1 MLDSLSV
8 KFTHFC
14 WQSKN
19 VFTIY
24 TLSISL
30 IDSNQKL
37 EGIAMTEK
45 FKGNIRSG
53 LQTSPWI
60 ILGSTTILLIVVMVL
75 AYQNTNRERRYMSEL
90 LSAKGAAL
98 IRAVEAG
105 ARTGMMGMMWGGRQI
120 QQLLEETARLPDV
133 RYMAVIDQSGLSV
146 AHSDLSKIN
155 QPFDP
160 NRQITHL
167 GPHEHENWELVT
179 LDNGRRI
186 FEVHRHFRPLNSDG
200 QKSVGHMQGM
210 MQRRRMMMESSDDW
224 FSPEK
229 RRQLL
234 IIVGMDVTPFE
245 EAIRSDIQTTV
256 ILSVVMILLGFGGF
270 ISLFWLH
277 SYRAA
282 RRSLHDTSVFA
293 NEVVSH
299 LPVGLIATDRSG
311 RVTFFNSAAEQI
323 TDLDKDSIQNH
334 KPDEIL
340 PGGLCGIQEQ
350 LDQRERVTEREM
362 ECSFAPDKTI
372 PLSISAARIANESG
386 EFLGQVLIMRDL
398 SEVRR
403 LQDEV
408 RRQEKLAAMGGL
420 AAGVAHE
427 VRNPLSSIKALA
439 TYFTGQFEDGSES
452 NEAAKVMVQEVD
464 RLNRVITELLEF
476 SRPTDLKRQASDVGQ
491 LISRSIQLVQQD
503 AANKR
508 IDIKV
513 NTADDICSAWIDP
526 DRLTQC
532 LLNLYLN
539 AIQAMEEGGT
549 LTVTCEPGEA
559 GNFSIVVSD
568 TGNGISGDR
577 LDKIFD
583 PYYTTKSKGT
593 GLGLAIVQKIVEA
606 NGGGTAVHS
615 SKGEGTSFSISIPC
629 WHEEADGGQND
640 TA

>member
-1 MLDSLSV
+1 M
-8 KFTHFC
+8 
-14 WQSKN
+14 
-19 VFTIY
+19 
-24 TLSISL
+24 
-30 IDSNQKL
+30 
-37 EGIAMTEK
+37 
-45 FKGNIRSG
+45 
-53 LQTSPWI
+53 QTSPWI
-60 ILGSTTILLIVVMVL
+60 IVGSTAILLIVVMVL
-75 AYQNTNRERRYMSEL
+75 AFQNTNRERRYMSQL

-120 QQLLEETARLPDV
+120 QQLLEETGRLPDV
-133 RYMAVIDQSGLSV
+133 RYMAVIDQSGHTL
-146 AHSDLSKIN
+146 AHSDPSKIE

-160 NRQITHL
+160 SRRITHL

-179 LDNGRRI
+179 LDNGQRI
-186 FEVHRHFRPLNSDG
+186 FEVHRHFRPINLDSDERFR
-200 QKSVGHMQGM
+200 HMQGM
-210 MQRRRMMMESSDDW
+210 MRRHRMMEQSDDW
-224 FSPEK
+224 FSPER

-256 ILSVVMILLGFGGF
+256 ILSVVMLLLGFGGF

-277 SYRAA
+277 SYRVA
-282 RRSLHDTSVFA
+282 RRSLQDTSTFA

-311 RVTFFNSAAEQI
+311 KVTFFNAAAEQI
-323 TDLDKDSIQNH
+323 TGLYRGLIQH
-334 KPDEIL
+334 QKPDELL
-340 PGGLCGIQEQ
+340 PEGLCGVQKQ
-350 LDQRERVTEREM
+350 LDQGEIVTEQEM
-362 ECSFAPDKTI
+362 ECFFAPNKTI
-372 PLSISAARIANESG
+372 PLSISAVRIANESG

-439 TYFTGQFEDGSES
+439 TFFAGQFEDDSES
-452 NEAAKVMVQEVD
+452 HEAAKVMVQEVD

-476 SRPTDLKRQASDVGQ
+476 SRPTDLKRQANDIGQ
-491 LISRSIQLVQQD
+491 IISRSIQLVQQD
-503 AANKR
+503 ATNKH
-508 IDIKV
+508 INIKV
-513 NTADDICSAWIDP
+513 NTADDICTAWVDP

-539 AIQAMEEGGT
+539 AIQAMEDGGT
-549 LTVTCEPGEA
+549 LTVTCKPCEA
-559 GNFSIVVSD
+559 GNFIIVVSD
-568 TGNGISGDR
+568 TGTGIPGDQ
-577 LDKIFD
+577 LDKVFD

-606 NGGGTAVHS
+606 HGGDTTVRS
-615 SKGEGTSFSISIPC
+615 TSDEGTSFSINIPC
-629 WHEEADGGQND
+629 KREE
-640 TA
+640 TAGEQHDNT

>member
-1 MLDSLSV
+1 M
-8 KFTHFC
+8 
-14 WQSKN
+14 
-19 VFTIY
+19 
-24 TLSISL
+24 
-30 IDSNQKL
+30 
-37 EGIAMTEK
+37 
-45 FKGNIRSG
+45 
-53 LQTSPWI
+53 QTSPWI
-60 ILGSTTILLIVVMVL
+60 ILGSTTILLIVVLVL
-75 AYQNTNRERRYMSEL
+75 AFQNTNRERRYMSQL

-120 QQLLEETARLPDV
+120 QQLLEETGRLPDV
-133 RYMAVIDQSGLSV
+133 RYMAVIDQSGRTL
-146 AHSDLSKIN
+146 AHSDPSKIE

-160 NRQITHL
+160 SRRITHL
-167 GPHEHENWELVT
+167 GPHEHENWELVS
-179 LDNGRRI
+179 LDNGQRI
-186 FEVHRHFRPLNSDG
+186 FEVHRHFRPINLDSDERFR
-200 QKSVGHMQGM
+200 HMQGM
-210 MQRRRMMMESSDDW
+210 MRRHRMMEQSDDW

-256 ILSVVMILLGFGGF
+256 ILSVVMLLLGFGGF

-277 SYRAA
+277 SYRVAK
-282 RRSLHDTSVFA
+282 RSLQDTSTFA

-323 TDLDKDSIQNH
+323 TGLYRGLIQH
-334 KPDEIL
+334 QKPDELL
-340 PGGLCGIQEQ
+340 PEGLCGVQKQ
-350 LDQRERVTEREM
+350 LDRGEIVTEREM
-362 ECSFAPDKTI
+362 ECSFAPNKTI
-372 PLSISAARIANESG
+372 PLSISAVRIANESG

-408 RRQEKLAAMGGL
+408 RRQEKLAVMGGL

-439 TYFTGQFEDGSES
+439 TFFAGQFEDGSES
-452 NEAAKVMVQEVD
+452 HEAGKVMVQEVD

-503 AANKR
+503 VANKH

-539 AIQAMEEGGT
+539 AIQAMEDGGT
-549 LTVTCEPGEA
+549 LTVTCKPGEA
-559 GNFSIVVSD
+559 GNLLIVVSD
-568 TGNGISGDR
+568 TGSGILGDQ
-577 LDKIFD
+577 LDKVFD

-593 GLGLAIVQKIVEA
+593 GLGLAIVQKIIEA
-606 NGGGTAVHS
+606 HGGDTTVRS
-615 SKGEGTSFSISIPC
+615 ISDEGTSFSVNIPC
-629 WHEEADGGQND
+629 KREETAGGQND
-640 TA
+640 NT

>member
-1 MLDSLSV
+1 MRKANGSV
-8 KFTHFC
+8 
-14 WQSKN
+14 SA
-19 VFTIY
+19 
-24 TLSISL
+24 
-30 IDSNQKL
+30 
-37 EGIAMTEK
+37 GM
-45 FKGNIRSG
+45 
-53 LQTSPWI
+53 QTSPWI
-60 ILGSTTILLIVVMVL
+60 ILGSTAILLIVVLVL
-75 AYQNTNRERRYMSEL
+75 AFQNTNRERRYMSQL

-98 IRAVEAG
+98 FRAVEAG

-120 QQLLEETARLPDV
+120 QQLIEETGRLPDV
-133 RYMAVIDQSGLSV
+133 RYMAVIDQTGKTL
-146 AHSDLSKIN
+146 AHSDPSKID

-160 NRQITHL
+160 NRRITHL

-179 LDNGRRI
+179 LDSGQRI
-186 FEVHRHFRPLNSDG
+186 FEVHRHFKPINLDNDERFR
-200 QKSVGHMQGM
+200 HMQGM
-210 MQRRRMMMESSDDW
+210 MRRHRTMMEQSDDW

-277 SYRAA
+277 SYRVA

-293 NEVVSH
+293 NEVVRH
-299 LPVGLIATDRSG
+299 LPVGLIATNRSG
-311 RVTFFNSAAEQI
+311 KVTFFNAAAEQI
-323 TDLDKDSIQNH
+323 TALKRNFVQNQ
-334 KPDEIL
+334 KPDELL
-340 PGGLCGIQEQ
+340 PEGLCGVQNQ
-350 LDQRERVTEREM
+350 LDQGEIVTEREM
-362 ECSFAPDKTI
+362 ECSFTPNKTI
-372 PLSISAARIANESG
+372 PVSISAARIANEDG

-398 SEVRR
+398 SEIRR
-403 LQDEV
+403 LQDTL
-408 RRQEKLAAMGGL
+408 RRQEKMAAMGGL

-439 TYFTGQFEDGSES
+439 TFFADQFEDGSES
-452 NEAAKVMVQEVD
+452 HEAAKVMIQEVD

-513 NTADDICSAWIDP
+513 NTTDDICSAWIDP

-539 AIQAMEEGGT
+539 AIQAMEDGGT
-549 LTVTCEPGEA
+549 LTVACEPGEA
-559 GNFSIVVSD
+559 GYFTIVVSD
-568 TGNGISGDR
+568 SGSGIPGDQ
-577 LDKIFD
+577 LDKVFD

-606 NGGGTAVHS
+606 HGGDTAVHS
-615 SKGEGTSFSISIPC
+615 TSDDGTVFSISIPC
-629 WHEEADGGQND
+629 RHEEKVGGHND
-640 TA
+640 DTQ

>member
-1 MLDSLSV
+1 
-8 KFTHFC
+8 
-14 WQSKN
+14 
-19 VFTIY
+19 
-24 TLSISL
+24 
-30 IDSNQKL
+30 
-37 EGIAMTEK
+37 
-45 FKGNIRSG
+45 
-53 LQTSPWI
+53 
-60 ILGSTTILLIVVMVL
+60 
-75 AYQNTNRERRYMSEL
+75 
-90 LSAKGAAL
+90 
-98 IRAVEAG
+98 
-105 ARTGMMGMMWGGRQI
+105 
-120 QQLLEETARLPDV
+120 
-133 RYMAVIDQSGLSV
+133 
-146 AHSDLSKIN
+146 
-155 QPFDP
+155 
-160 NRQITHL
+160 
-167 GPHEHENWELVT
+167 
-179 LDNGRRI
+179 
-186 FEVHRHFRPLNSDG
+186 
-200 QKSVGHMQGM
+200 
-210 MQRRRMMMESSDDW
+210 MMEQSDDW
-224 FSPEK
+224 FSPER

-256 ILSVVMILLGFGGF
+256 ILSVVMLLLGFGGF

-282 RRSLHDTSVFA
+282 RRSLQDTSAFA
-293 NEVVSH
+293 DEVVSH

-323 TDLDKDSIQNH
+323 TGLHRGLIQQQ
-334 KPDEIL
+334 KPDELL
-340 PGGLCGIQEQ
+340 PEGLCGVQEQ
-350 LDQRERVTEREM
+350 LDRGEIVTEREM
-362 ECSFAPDKTI
+362 ECSFASNKTI
-372 PLSISAARIANESG
+372 PLSISAVSIANESG

-439 TYFTGQFEDGSES
+439 TFFAGQFEDGSES
-452 NEAAKVMVQEVD
+452 HEAAKVMVQEVD

-508 IDIKV
+508 IEIKMSI
-513 NTADDICSAWIDP
+513 ADDICPAWIDP

-539 AIQAMEEGGT
+539 AIQAMEDGGT
-549 LTVTCEPGEA
+549 LTVTCKSDQA
-559 GNFSIVVSD
+559 KNFIILVSD
-568 TGNGISGDR
+568 TGSGIAGDQ
-577 LDKIFD
+577 LNKIFD

-606 NGGGTAVHS
+606 HGGGTSVS
-615 SKGEGTSFSISIPC
+615 STSDEGTTFSFNIPC
-629 WHEEADGGQND
+629 GDEEITGEQND
-640 TA
+640 NT